1 MPKMKRNYKRWS
13 RGAVLFALVICLA
26 FVFDGLFLRQF
37 NLDFHYDIQLTEV
50 IGVIVTIVLAL
61 YLAHVVEEHREQKK
75 AKTEILTS
83 ILGGLLA
90 DVDSLSNQIF
100 DSQLPYARLSTFTKM
115 ASTKLQSLEEVI
127 TSLEIENTDIN
138 ASVSAIKNK
147 LQYLRPILSST
158 KEKTVGEDDYLVVSE
173 GIVNELAERR
183 ISKIQSNLSSLRK
196 LLYSVW
202 LTIISLE

>member
-1 MPKMKRNYKRWS
+1 MKGNHKRWS
-13 RGAVLFALVICLA
+13 GRAVLIALVVCLA

-37 NLDFHYDIQLTEV
+37 NLEFHYDIQLTEV
-50 IGVIVTIVLAL
+50 LGVIVTILLAL

-115 ASTKLQSLEEVI
+115 ASTKVQSIEEVI
-127 TSLEIENTDIN
+127 TSLDIDNADIN
-138 ASVSAIKNK
+138 SSISAIKHK
-147 LQYLRPILSST
+147 LQYMRPILSGT
-158 KEKTVGEDDYLVVSE
+158 KEKAQGVDDYMVVSE
-173 GIVNELAERR
+173 GIVIELAEKR

-202 LTIISLE
+202 LTIIALE

>member
-1 MPKMKRNYKRWS
+1 MKRNYKRWS

-26 FVFDGLFLRQF
+26 FVFDSLFLRQF
-37 NLDFHYDIQLTEV
+37 NLDFHYDIQLMEV

-127 TSLEIENTDIN
+127 TSLELENTDIN

-147 LQYLRPILSST
+147 LQYMRPILSST

-202 LTIISLE
+202 LTIIALE

>member
-1 MPKMKRNYKRWS
+1 MKGNYKRWS
-13 RGAVLFALVICLA
+13 RGAVLLALITSLA

-37 NLDFHYDIQLTEV
+37 NLVFHYDIQLTEV

-83 ILGGLLA
+83 ILDGLLA

-115 ASTKLQSLEEVI
+115 ASTKVQSIEEVI
-127 TSLEIENTDIN
+127 TSLGIANADIN
-138 ASVSAIKNK
+138 SSISAIKSK
-147 LQYLRPILSST
+147 IHYMRPILSST
-158 KEKTVGEDDYLVVSE
+158 NEKAEEVDDYMLVSE
-173 GIVNELAERR
+173 GIVIKLAEKR
-183 ISKIQSNLSSLRK
+183 ISKMQSNLSSLRK

-202 LTIISLE
+202 LTIIALE